1 LRKNA
6 YINNITTKR
15 ANMFVIQML
24 NSANEWELCV
34 YVFESYAQ
42 ADEYAKEHFSMFED
56 YNVEELMAYGG

>member
-1 LRKNA
+1 
-6 YINNITTKR
+6 
-15 ANMFVIQML
+15 MFVIQML

-56 YNVEELMAYGG
+56 YNVEELEAYGG